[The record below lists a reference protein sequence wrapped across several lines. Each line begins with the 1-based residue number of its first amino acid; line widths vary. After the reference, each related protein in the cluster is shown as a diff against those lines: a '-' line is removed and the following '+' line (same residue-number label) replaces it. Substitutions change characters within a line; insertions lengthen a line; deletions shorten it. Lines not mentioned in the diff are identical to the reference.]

1 MRSKGKFFFGK
12 KRILYCRTFTK
23 SCGLTSKMCS
33 KKGQTIE
40 ETLHKCRLIRYFK
53 GTNITHTMVDYIS
66 QLIMFD
72 FFLKKGK

>member
-23 SCGLTSKMCS
+23 SCGLTSKVYS

-40 ETLHKCRLIRYFK
+40 ETLHKCRTFNTIFQRNKYH
-53 GTNITHTMVDYIS
+53 THNGGLHKSTDNV
-66 QLIMFD
+66 
-72 FFLKKGK
+72 